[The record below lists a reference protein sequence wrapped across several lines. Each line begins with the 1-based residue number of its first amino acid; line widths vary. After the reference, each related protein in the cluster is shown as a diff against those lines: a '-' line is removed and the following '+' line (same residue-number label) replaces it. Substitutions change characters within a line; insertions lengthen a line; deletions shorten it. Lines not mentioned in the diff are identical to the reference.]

1 MRKVIVFVIFASL
14 FLLVGLAASA
24 GSEAKEILTWQ
35 NCIQEASKNNPDL
48 VVAGEAVYQSQ
59 ALKAITTSGVFPQ
72 LTANA
77 SAGETKTTPD
87 FQKTTTLDSYSYGVT
102 GSLLI
107 FDGFKSSNNIKS
119 AVQNIVAA
127 QEAYR
132 FSSADVRLQLR
143 IAFVDLLKA
152 QELVRVTQ
160 DIAKIREDELKLISL
175 RYKAGLEHKGALLAT
190 QASMTQAKFDLEQAV
205 RNLDLAQR
213 QLNKEMGRKE
223 VAPFEINEKLTVQ
236 ETFHQKPNFQA
247 IANDH
252 PSVKQAL
259 AKRNSAGFS
268 LKADRGS
275 YYPQISLQAG
285 ANKDGHQWPPEDRGL
300 NAQLVVSVPFFEGGL
315 RKAQLSQAASVL
327 RQAEAQLRSIEDST
341 VLNLEQAWES
351 FREAVEAVESAKE
364 SLAADEERSRIAEAQ
379 YSTGFITY
387 DNWTII
393 EDNIVQ
399 SKKAY
404 LNAQANA
411 LLAEAQWIK
420 AKGETLEYAS
430 Q

>member
-1 MRKVIVFVIFASL
+1 MRKTIGFVIFWG
-14 FLLVGLAASA
+14 LLCQTSFAASTA
-24 GSEAKEILTWQ
+24 SAAKETLTWES
-35 NCIQEASKNNPDL
+35 CIKEASKNNPDL
-48 VVAGEAVYQSQ
+48 IAAGETVYQAQ
-59 ALKAITTSGVFPQ
+59 ALKVITASGVFPQ
-72 LTANA
+72 FSANA
-77 SAGETKTTPD
+77 SGGET
-87 FQKTTTLDSYSYGVT
+87 QSRIESGKTTTSESYSYGVS

-107 FDGFKSSNNIKS
+107 FDGLKSSNNIKA

-127 QEAYR
+127 QESYR

-143 IAFVDLLKA
+143 TAFVNLLKG
-152 QELVRVTQ
+152 QEMVRVTQ
-160 DIAKIREDELKLISL
+160 EIAKIREDELKLITL
-175 RYKAGLEHKGALLAT
+175 RYKAGLEHKGALLST

-205 RNLDLAQR
+205 RNLNLAQR
-213 QLNKEMGRKE
+213 QLNKAMGRKGFVPLE
-223 VAPFEINEKLTVQ
+223 VHGEFVVQ
-236 ETFHQKPNFQA
+236 ELFHQKPDFKVMAEN
-247 IANDH
+247 H
-252 PSVKQAL
+252 PSVKQAV
-259 AKRNSAGFS
+259 AKRNSADFA
-268 LKADRGS
+268 LRADRGS
-275 YYPQISLQAG
+275 YYPQMSIQAG
-285 ANKDGHQWPPEDRGL
+285 ANKDGSQWPPDNRGL
-300 NAQLVVSVPFFEGGL
+300 NAQLVVSVPIFEGGL
-315 RKAQLSQAASVL
+315 RQGQISQGTSVL

-341 VLNLEQAWES
+341 VLNLEQTWES
-351 FREAVEAVESAKE
+351 FRESVEAVESAKE
-364 SLAADEERSRIAEAQ
+364 SLSADEERSKIAEAQ